1 MAEESRSPTPF
12 NGYVTA
18 ESESGSGGSNKTVV
32 EPPSDGRKRKK
43 RRFRAVSLPQRD
55 ARGRFLPRSGSGR
68 VGGSA
73 NGGGSVGGGSVGGG
87 ESDSGSVGGDE
98 SGSTDL
104 DDEVLSQADSLAWDG
119 LLNDTAVR
127 RRWSQDTQRNVLTP
141 DHDLIDEERLLPPHR
156 EGSVSAASAHTN
168 ELNEMAD
175 VDTIRSRVERAL
187 LEVEDDVLPF
197 RGKLVSTARLTSLIV
212 KATEL
217 KKVLQDSHLY
227 LAAHDGGSVL

>member
-73 NGGGSVGGGSVGGG
+73 NGGGSVGGSENGGGSVGGG
-87 ESDSGSVGGDE
+87 ESGGGSVGSGESDSGSAGGDE

-104 DDEVLSQADSLAWDG
+104 NDEVLSQADSLAWDG
-119 LLNDTAVR
+119 LLDDTAVR
-127 RRWSQDTQRNVLTP
+127 RRWSQDT
-141 DHDLIDEERLLPPHR
+141 
-156 EGSVSAASAHTN
+156 
-168 ELNEMAD
+168 
-175 VDTIRSRVERAL
+175 
-187 LEVEDDVLPF
+187 
-197 RGKLVSTARLTSLIV
+197 
-212 KATEL
+212 
-217 KKVLQDSHLY
+217 
-227 LAAHDGGSVL
+227 